1 MRRKSKV
8 NIQIPSKFASEDWIP
23 VVHMNIRLVF
33 VDKNTPRPFHEDLSV
48 YGDQESV
55 SMDDRVYL
63 DAMGFGM
70 GCCCLQVTFQA
81 QSIDEARFLYDQL
94 TPLTPIM
101 VNTTRV
107 FVERMRRSFALSF

>member
-8 NIQIPSKFASEDWIP
+8 NIQIPSKVASEDWIS

-107 FVERMRRSFALSF
+107 FVERMRRSFASSF

>member
-1 MRRKSKV
+1 M
-8 NIQIPSKFASEDWIP
+8 I
-23 VVHMNIRLVF
+23 VF
-33 VDKNTPRPFHEDLSV
+33 VDKNTPRPFVENLPIHNSDGSTN
-48 YGDQESV
+48 ESAAV
-55 SMDDRVYL
+55 ENHVYL

-101 VNTTRV
+101 VGC
-107 FVERMRRSFALSF
+107 SIS